1 MNMMN
6 GAPFYSPPSRH
17 QKTYGFGAKEEKPL
31 LSELPALIEKAIKAG
46 LVTRP
51 VEKVTVKPPKK
62 WKHSWHYVNCTG
74 CGVEFVRGHKHLV
87 QCVTCRRPPRP
98 CKACGKEFTPHTRK
112 RLCCSDACAK
122 VAQGINYRTKK

>member
-1 MNMMN
+1 MNLMN
-6 GAPFYSPPSRH
+6 GAPYYSPPSRH
-17 QKTYGFGAKEEKPL
+17 QKTYGFGANAKPL
-31 LSELPALIEKAIKAG
+31 LSELPGLIEKAIKAG

-62 WKHSWHYVNCTG
+62 WKHSWHYVNCTT
-74 CGVEFVRGHKHLV
+74 CGVEFIRGHKHLV

-98 CKACGKEFTPHTRK
+98 CKACGKQFVPPTRK

-122 VAQGINYRTKK
+122 VAQGTKK